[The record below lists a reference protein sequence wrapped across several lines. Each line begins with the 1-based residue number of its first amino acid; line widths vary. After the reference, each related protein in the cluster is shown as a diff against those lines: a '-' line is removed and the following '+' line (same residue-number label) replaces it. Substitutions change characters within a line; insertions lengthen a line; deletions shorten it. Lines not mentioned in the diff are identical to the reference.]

1 MPTYDYACLDNG
13 HVFEARQSFSE
24 PALTACV
31 ICGGPVRKKFSAAG
45 IVFKGSGYY
54 VNDTRKPDSS
64 SSDSSSSSSTSS
76 SSETTSSSSSA
87 AD

>member
-13 HVFEARQSFSE
+13 HEFEARQSFSE
-24 PALTACV
+24 PALTTC
-31 ICGGPVRKKFSAAG
+31 IECGGPVRKKFSAAG

-54 VNDTRKPDSS
+54 VNDTRKPDTSS
-64 SSDSSSSSSTSS
+64 ADSSSSSTPAPASSTSAS
-76 SSETTSSSSSA
+76 TS